1 MEGVTTGMDTIFN
14 QIAQFF
20 GETGPIPTVFDW
32 ITSAEVLPFFALGI
46 TVSLILFGVKIVR
59 GVIWGN

>member
-1 MEGVTTGMDTIFN
+1 MTTVFS
-14 QIAQFF
+14 QLAQFF
-20 GETGPIPTVFDW
+20 GEAGPIPTVLGW

-59 GVIWGN
+59 GTIWGN

>member
-1 MEGVTTGMDTIFN
+1 MTTVFS
-14 QIAQFF
+14 QVAQFF
-20 GETGPIPTVFDW
+20 GEAGPIPTVFGW

-59 GVIWGN
+59 GTIWGN